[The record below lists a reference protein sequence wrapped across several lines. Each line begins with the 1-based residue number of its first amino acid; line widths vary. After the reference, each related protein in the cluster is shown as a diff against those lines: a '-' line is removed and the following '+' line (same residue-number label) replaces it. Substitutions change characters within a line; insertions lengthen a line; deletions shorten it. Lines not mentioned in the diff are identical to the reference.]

1 MKKALLLI
9 LTTLVVQ
16 SCATPQ
22 SEINASASEAAK
34 GSLPARD
41 AWQSAVQAGAVQVS
55 WIASFKDPQLTAL
68 VEEAVEK
75 NLNLQV
81 ASANLDR
88 ARALARQAGA
98 SLSPTVNLSSNT
110 NRSGGVESSAS
121 NTTALN
127 LGLQVS
133 WEADLWGRISSGAAQ
148 GTLSAQAAEADFLFA
163 QYSIAANTALA
174 YFAAIE
180 AHIQEQNSQE
190 TIRLLERTL
199 KIVQAQYDE
208 GVASAQDLALTRS
221 DMAVARERNQALINS
236 KSTGL
241 RSLELL
247 LGRYP
252 SADLVI
258 RQALPAL
265 PAPPP
270 AGAPAELLER
280 RPDLVAAERK
290 IAAAFNAVETAKAA
304 RLPSLSLT
312 GNLGG
317 ASSDLSNLLNPANV
331 AWSLGTS
338 LLAPL
343 IDGGRRLEAVN
354 SANADQQ
361 AAIAQYADAAL
372 NAFGDVENSLEQ
384 GEGLAIRLSALKESE
399 AQARKAYAIAEILH
413 KEGES
418 SLLDL
423 LTVQQRLITAQS
435 SVTSMER
442 ASLQQRVGLNLA
454 LGGSW

>member
-1 MKKALLLI
+1 MKKALLII
-9 LTTLVVQ
+9 LAALVVQ

-34 GSLPARD
+34 GSLPMRD
-41 AWQSAVQAGAVQVS
+41 AWQSALQAGPVQVD

-98 SLSPTVNLSSNT
+98 SLSPSVNLASNT
-110 NRSGGVESSAS
+110 GRSGGVETGAG
-121 NTTALN
+121 NAN
-127 LGLQVS
+127 AIDLGLQVS

-180 AHIQEQNSQE
+180 AHMQVQNSQE
-190 TIRLLERTL
+190 TIRLLEQTL
-199 KIVQAQYDE
+199 KIVQVQYDE
-208 GVASAQDLALTRS
+208 GAASAKDLAITRS
-221 DMAVARERNQALINS
+221 DMAAARERNQALINS

-280 RPDLVAAERK
+280 RPDLVAAERR

-317 ASSDLSNLLNPANV
+317 ASSDLSNLLKPANV

-343 IDGGRRLEAVN
+343 IDGGKRLEAVN

-399 AQARKAYAIAEILH
+399 AQARKAYKIAEILH

-423 LTVQQRLITAQS
+423 LTVQQRLISAQS

-442 ASLQQRVGLNLA
+442 ASLAQRVGLNLA